1 MPRGRKSQAS
11 LSVVAPAIPGAGRPD
26 PPSHLDANEAQIWR
40 AVVGALPD
48 YWIDRAGEQILLRL
62 VAQAAIAER
71 HEGRLREL
79 RAQLSPDDPEIA
91 TLSTTHGVAAKVI
104 THLLACL
111 RATPRSRMVSR
122 AAGPKMS
129 EVPRSKPWD
138 TRA

>member
-48 YWIDRAGEQILLRL
+48 HWIDRAGEQILLRL
-62 VAQAAIAER
+62 VAQGAIAER
-71 HEGRLREL
+71 QEGRLREL
-79 RAQLSPDDPEIA
+79 RAQRSPDDAEIA
-91 TLSTTHGVAAKVI
+91 ALSTTHGVAAKVI
-104 THLLACL
+104 THLLASL

>member
-1 MPRGRKSQAS
+1 MPRGRKSLAS
-11 LSVVAPAIPGAGRPD
+11 LSVVAPAIPGGGRPD
-26 PPSHLDANEAQIWR
+26 PPSHLDSKEAQIWR

-48 YWIDRAGEQILLRL
+48 HWIDRAGEQILLRL
-62 VAQAAIAER
+62 VAQGATAER

-79 RAQLSPDDPEIA
+79 RARSPNDPEIVA
-91 TLSTTHGVAAKVI
+91 LSTTHGVAAKVI
-104 THLLACL
+104 THLLASL